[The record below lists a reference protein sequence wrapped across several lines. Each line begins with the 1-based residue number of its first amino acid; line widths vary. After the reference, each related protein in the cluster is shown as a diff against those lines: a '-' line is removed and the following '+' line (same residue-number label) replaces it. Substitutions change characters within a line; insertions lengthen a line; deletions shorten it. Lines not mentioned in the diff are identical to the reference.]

1 MMKKTTLVVLILAA
15 LAAVC
20 SAPLHAS
27 LSAQAFGDYYFMLK
41 NNNAAIEKQNG
52 FWLRRLY
59 LTYDSDLSDKL
70 KARAR
75 LEIQSPGTFTTS
87 AAVLTPYLKDAYI
100 SYQFLPLHKITLGI
114 QGCLSFDN
122 IDKWYGYRHVEKTMW
137 DLYKVRSSREFGMTL
152 SGAFDKAKKYNY
164 SVQFGNNSG
173 YKNEIDKYKEIGV
186 DFVINLT
193 PQLIIEINGDRTTTS
208 AIKNDYQVQA
218 FVGYQG
224 DWGRAGVNY
233 GRQTIKETG
242 KSNVD
247 FGVLSTFAVAKF
259 SKQYEALVRFDTT
272 FDPQPNGQT
281 DFLIIEKGYKTSLFI
296 LGLGWNVSPRF
307 QVMPNVKLLSY
318 KANSLG
324 TKPEANQQFNVTFN
338 YQF

>member
-1 MMKKTTLVVLILAA
+1 MYKKIMLILVLLMGLQCIQLPAA
-15 LAAVC
+15 I
-20 SAPLHAS
+20 SAL
-27 LSAQAFGDYYFMLK
+27 AFGDYYFQLK

-52 FWLRRLY
+52 FWFRRIY

-70 KARAR
+70 KARVR
-75 LEIQSPGTFTTS
+75 LEVQSPGNFPTAT
-87 AAVLTPYLKDAYI
+87 ALLNPYLKDAYL
-100 SYQFLPLHKITLGI
+100 SYQYLSLHKVTLGI

-137 DLYKVRSSREFGMTL
+137 DLYKVRSSRDFGVTL
-152 SGAFDKAKKYNY
+152 SGAFDSAKKFNY

-186 DFVINLT
+186 DFTFNLT
-193 PQLIIEINGDRTTTS
+193 PQLIFEVNGDCATTS
-208 AIKNDYQVQA
+208 NTKSDFQYQA

-233 GRQTIKETG
+233 GRDTIKETC
-242 KSNVD
+242 KEDVN

-259 SKQYEALVRFDTT
+259 GRKMEALVRFDATT
-272 FDPQPNGQT
+272 DPQPHGQG
-281 DFLIIEKGYKTSLFI
+281 DFLIIEKGYKTNLFI
-296 LGLGWNVSPRF
+296 TGLGWNIHPKF
-307 QVMPNVKLLSY
+307 QIMPNIKLLSY

-324 TKPEANQQFNVTFN
+324 VKPESNQQFNMTFY